1 MPFELKPLFRP
12 EVVHTALAAAPPP
25 APSERALE
33 RLVFWR
39 DRLEGDAKKG
49 VGEASHLPQF
59 VADLFG
65 EVLGYR
71 SDVDSPAAYTL
82 AREYVNPV
90 DGKCAD
96 AVIGRFAPD
105 QPRRPVMVV
114 EGKGPLDPLERPW
127 AGRKKSAVEQAYLYA
142 VNLSCDWIV
151 VTNMAE
157 TRLYNKRADMRA
169 FERFETRRLANEP
182 HTLARFVFVLGAD
195 SVLEPGGGCRLDR
208 LLAESERQGRD
219 LSAQFY
225 QDYQEIRYALLDA
238 VREHNPALTHDR
250 ALAATQKLLD
260 RVLFAAFCE
269 DRGLLPADIVER
281 AVDTVNPFVPTPRWL
296 NFQALFRAIDAGCAR
311 LKIPLYNGGLF
322 AADADL
328 DALTLPDAACEN
340 FRRLAA
346 YNFRPAMAAMEAG
359 GAAAAAPVVDVD
371 ILGHIF
377 EQSIDDL
384 DRLRGELV
392 SGDYEEKR
400 RRQAKGGK
408 GPSRRNLGGSFYT
421 PAFVTRHMV
430 DEALTPVLAERFER
444 CRARLLADAEA
455 REAAQPARRGKKAA
469 SAGTVLEDPRAAAA
483 KNLTAE
489 QRGHLANF
497 WEAWREELQTVRILD
512 PACGSGAFL
521 IECFDRMAAAYGEA
535 TARLADL
542 SGGQLALFDAD
553 ATILRRNL
561 FGVDISGEAVN
572 ICRLSL
578 WIKTA
583 KRDAPLTGLD
593 DNVIQGDSLIDDPAF
608 SARAVDF
615 AARFPQA
622 FEQGGFDVVI
632 GNPPYVRQE
641 LIGDAKPF
649 LQKRYRAFHG
659 MADLYV
665 YFYERGL
672 ELLRPGGR
680 LSYVVTNKW
689 LKAGYGEGLRGLFA
703 DSAWLESVVDFGH
716 AKAIFPDADVFPC
729 VVLARKPE
737 PSAEP
742 PTETRVCAV
751 PRDQLRIDDLTRQ
764 TADEGFFLPRDHFG
778 AAPWRL
784 EPPQALALM
793 DKIARAGAPL
803 VEYAGTKPYR
813 GVLTGLN
820 EAFLIDG
827 ATRRRLIDQDPA
839 CAELI
844 KPYLR
849 GQDVKRWASPASD
862 LFMIVMK
869 SSGDH
874 SWPWAQAD
882 NETTAEKLF
891 AATYPSLHRW
901 FKPWE
906 ERLRKRQDK
915 GRYWWELRP
924 CAYYEKFEGKMIL
937 YKDIMYNSKFSYVYD
952 GAYVNNTVYFIES
965 SDLHILSAL
974 SSPLMWWYTWRKFE
988 HAKDEALR
996 FFTDFVQALPIAPC
1010 PADARDEMAAAVER
1024 LTDIHRRKYAAAA
1037 DWRDWL
1043 RLQHGLEKPG
1053 RALAMPFA
1061 LTGDGVAEQ
1070 VKAARGARRPL
1081 SPSDLKGLK
1090 SAVAETVEPVRALL
1104 REAEG
1109 LERRLSDI
1117 VNRAYGLDAD
1127 DIALLRRTAP
1137 PRTPLFAADGDAEP
1151 EGDDDE

>member
-1 MPFELKPLFRP
+1 
-12 EVVHTALAAAPPP
+12 
-25 APSERALE
+25 
-33 RLVFWR
+33 
-39 DRLEGDAKKG
+39 
-49 VGEASHLPQF
+49 
-59 VADLFG
+59 
-65 EVLGYR
+65 
-71 SDVDSPAAYTL
+71 
-82 AREYVNPV
+82 
-90 DGKCAD
+90 
-96 AVIGRFAPD
+96 
-105 QPRRPVMVV
+105 
-114 EGKGPLDPLERPW
+114 
-127 AGRKKSAVEQAYLYA
+127 
-142 VNLSCDWIV
+142 
-151 VTNMAE
+151 
-157 TRLYNKRADMRA
+157 
-169 FERFETRRLANEP
+169 
-182 HTLARFVFVLGAD
+182 
-195 SVLEPGGGCRLDR
+195 
-208 LLAESERQGRD
+208 
-219 LSAQFY
+219 
-225 QDYQEIRYALLDA
+225 
-238 VREHNPALTHDR
+238 
-250 ALAATQKLLD
+250 
-260 RVLFAAFCE
+260 
-269 DRGLLPADIVER
+269 
-281 AVDTVNPFVPTPRWL
+281 
-296 NFQALFRAIDAGCAR
+296 
-311 LKIPLYNGGLF
+311 
-322 AADADL
+322 
-328 DALTLPDAACEN
+328 
-340 FRRLAA
+340 
-346 YNFRPAMAAMEAG
+346 
-359 GAAAAAPVVDVD
+359 
-371 ILGHIF
+371 
-377 EQSIDDL
+377 
-384 DRLRGELV
+384 
-392 SGDYEEKR
+392 
-400 RRQAKGGK
+400 
-408 GPSRRNLGGSFYT
+408 
-421 PAFVTRHMV
+421 
-430 DEALTPVLAERFER
+430 
-444 CRARLLADAEA
+444 
-455 REAAQPARRGKKAA
+455 
-469 SAGTVLEDPRAAAA
+469 
-483 KNLTAE
+483 NLTAE

-1137 PRTPLFAADGDAEP
+1137 PRTPLF
-1151 EGDDDE
+1151 